1 MPESLADLR
10 VARPICEAFAGWSAP
25 TSTARQWDDLP
36 REARR
41 YLDRLEELA
50 GVPVRLVSVGSG
62 REENVRRHVNP
73 LEKQPVGR

>member
-1 MPESLADLR
+1 
-10 VARPICEAFAGWSAP
+10 V
-25 TSTARQWDDLP
+25 
-36 REARR
+36 RR

-73 LEKQPVGR
+73 REKQPVGR